1 MQRTI
6 KSLVISA
13 VGVAVLAGCASSPSS
28 QTMSSDQANVRSGK
42 VAAIE
47 SIAVVEQAVVPT
59 SSGSGAVVTAASSAP
74 KTIAILFND
83 GTEGRYV
90 IQQSVGD
97 FMLGQPVSVVQTNNG
112 LLIKSP

>member
-6 KSLVISA
+6 KSLVIGA
-13 VGVAVLAGCASSPSS
+13 IGAAMLTGCASSPSS
-28 QTMSSDQANVRSGK
+28 QAGTSNQANIRSGT
-42 VAAIE
+42 VSAIE

-59 SSGSGAVVTAASSAP
+59 SSGSSAVVTAASSAP

-90 IQQSVGD
+90 VQDAVGD
-97 FMLGQPVSVVQTNNG
+97 FTLGQPVSVVQTNNG